1 MSDLFKEMMQDVR
14 PLKEGNRADLVGQ
27 KKNRVAHK
35 VNCR

>member
-27 KKNRVAHK
+27 KKTE
-35 VNCR
+35 